1 MTKTSWLKAG
11 SFSLLANIAQLGFN
25 FLAFLVLVRMLS
37 QDDFGI
43 WVLYLTLTSFAE
55 MTRMG
60 FVQNGF
66 IKFYSASNNQEKKEW
81 ISTAFILSTFVGLIG
96 ALLLWGLSFILADWW
111 SADIIIQIIPWYMLY
126 AFLFGS
132 LKLTEF
138 IQIAKQDFRGVF
150 IANVLYGIF
159 FLGGILY
166 YWYFELNIALYMLV
180 ILQSIA
186 ALVALGFIL
195 FYQASYFRF
204 GAFNHIFF
212 WKLFHFGKYVFGTNF
227 SSMLFNRMDVM
238 MLGAFINPVAVSLYN
253 VASRVNN
260 YMEVPMNSLAQ
271 VIYPRIIEKQAESL
285 IEVAKLYEKSI
296 ALLFLISA
304 PAAILTFIFAEPM
317 VIILAGQEYL
327 EARIVLKLLVVGG
340 LIKPWGRLFG
350 ITLDAIGQPILN
362 FRMLILSLLIN
373 ISLNATLIPMMGLE
387 GAAVATL
394 LAIWITIILG
404 QFLLSSRLKI
414 NHFNIFRLMIEYTQS
429 VSTILKIK
437 HKPKSE

>member
-1 MTKTSWLKAG
+1 MSKDSWLKAG

-25 FLAFLVLVRMLS
+25 FLAFLVLVRILS
-37 QDDFGI
+37 QDDFGV

-55 MTRMG
+55 MTRIG

-66 IKFYSASNNQEKKEW
+66 VKFYSASNDRERKEW
-81 ISTAFILSTFVGLIG
+81 ISTAFVLSTLVGLVG
-96 ALLLWGLSFILADWW
+96 ALFLWGLSFVLADLW
-111 SADIIIQIIPWYMLY
+111 SADILTQIVPWYILY

-150 IANVLYGIF
+150 VANVLYGIF

-166 YWYFELNIALYMLV
+166 YWYFELNIALYRL
-180 ILQSIA
+180 IIFQSIA
-186 ALVALGFIL
+186 ALVALVFIL
-195 FYQASYFRF
+195 LYQTSYFQF
-204 GAFNHIFF
+204 GVFNRIFF

-238 MLGAFINPVAVSLYN
+238 MLGAFINPIAVSLYN

-271 VIYPRIIEKQAESL
+271 VIYPRIAERQKEGL
-285 IEVAKLYEKSI
+285 IEVSKLYEKSV
-296 ALLFLISA
+296 ALLFLISM
-304 PAAILTFIFAEPM
+304 PIAIFVFLFAEPII
-317 VIILAGQEYL
+317 IILAGQEYL
-327 EARIVLKLLVVGG
+327 EATIVLKLLVLAG

-350 ITLDAIGQPILN
+350 ITLDAIGQPVLN
-362 FRMLILSLLIN
+362 FKMLIVSLIFN
-373 ISLNATLIPMMGLE
+373 ISLNATLIPIMGLE

-404 QFLLSSRLKI
+404 QFLLSKRLKI
-414 NHFNIFRLMIEYTQS
+414 NHFNIFRLMIEYIQS
-429 VSTILKIK
+429 VTTILKIK
-437 HKPKSE
+437 LKPKSE

>member
-1 MTKTSWLKAG
+1 MSKNSWLKAG

-66 IKFYSASNNQEKKEW
+66 VKFYTESDDRGKREW
-81 ISTAFILSTFVGLIG
+81 ISTAFILSTLVGLAG
-96 ALLLWGLSFILADWW
+96 ALVLWGLSFFLADLW
-111 SADIIIQIIPWYMLY
+111 SADILIQIIPWYILY

-138 IQIAKQDFRGVF
+138 VQIAKQDFRGVF
-150 IANVLYGIF
+150 IANVLYGVF
-159 FLGGILY
+159 FLGSILY
-166 YWYFELNIALYMLV
+166 YWYFELSIELYMLI

-186 ALVALGFIL
+186 ALIALGFIL
-195 FYQASYFRF
+195 LYQTSYFRF
-204 GAFNHIFF
+204 GAFNQAFF

-238 MLGAFINPVAVSLYN
+238 MLGAFINPIAVSLYN

-271 VIYPRIIEKQAESL
+271 VIYPRIAEKQAESL
-285 IEVAKLYEKSI
+285 AEVGKLYEKSI
-296 ALLFLISA
+296 ALLLLVTI
-304 PAAILTFIFAEPM
+304 PASIFVFIFAEPI
-317 VIILAGQEYL
+317 VIILAGREYL
-327 EARIVLKLLVVGG
+327 EATLVLKILVIAG

-350 ITLDAIGQPILN
+350 ITLDAIGQPVLN
-362 FRMLILSLLIN
+362 FRMLMLSLVIN
-373 ISLNATLIPMMGLE
+373 IILNATLIPIMGLE
-387 GAAVATL
+387 GAAIATL

-404 QFLLSSRLKI
+404 QILLSKRLKI
-414 NHFNIFRLMIEYTQS
+414 DHFNIFRLMIEYIQS
-429 VSTILKIK
+429 GTSLLKVK
-437 HKPKSE
+437 LNPKSE

>member
-1 MTKTSWLKAG
+1 MSKDSWLKAG

-25 FLAFLVLVRMLS
+25 FLAFLVLVRILS
-37 QDDFGI
+37 QDDFGV

-55 MTRMG
+55 MTRIG

-66 IKFYSASNNQEKKEW
+66 VKFYSASNDRERKEW
-81 ISTAFILSTFVGLIG
+81 ISTAFVLSTLVGLVG
-96 ALLLWGLSFILADWW
+96 ALFLWGLSFVLADLW
-111 SADIIIQIIPWYMLY
+111 SADILTQIVPWYIIY

-150 IANVLYGIF
+150 VANVLYGIF

-166 YWYFELNIALYMLV
+166 YWYFELNIALYRL
-180 ILQSIA
+180 IIFQSIA
-186 ALVALGFIL
+186 ALVALVFIL
-195 FYQASYFRF
+195 LYQTSYFQF
-204 GAFNHIFF
+204 GVFNRIFF

-238 MLGAFINPVAVSLYN
+238 MLGAFINPIAVSLYN

-260 YMEVPMNSLAQ
+260 YMEIPMNSLAQ
-271 VIYPRIIEKQAESL
+271 VIYPRIAERQKEGL
-285 IEVAKLYEKSI
+285 IEVSKLYEKSV
-296 ALLFLISA
+296 ALLFLISM
-304 PAAILTFIFAEPM
+304 PIAIFVFLFAEPII
-317 VIILAGQEYL
+317 IILAGQEYL
-327 EARIVLKLLVVGG
+327 EATIVLKLLVLAG

-350 ITLDAIGQPILN
+350 ITLDAIGQPVLN
-362 FRMLILSLLIN
+362 FKMLIVSLFFN
-373 ISLNATLIPMMGLE
+373 ISLNATLIPIMGLE

-404 QFLLSSRLKI
+404 QFLLSKRLKI
-414 NHFNIFRLMIEYTQS
+414 NHFNIFRLMIEYIQS
-429 VSTILKIK
+429 VTTILKIK
-437 HKPKSE
+437 LKPKSE

>member
-1 MTKTSWLKAG
+1 MSKDSWLKAG

-25 FLAFLVLVRMLS
+25 FLAFLVLVRILS
-37 QDDFGI
+37 QDDFGV

-55 MTRMG
+55 MTRIG

-66 IKFYSASNNQEKKEW
+66 VKFYSASNDRERKEW
-81 ISTAFILSTFVGLIG
+81 ISTAFVLSTLVGLVG
-96 ALLLWGLSFILADWW
+96 ALFLWGLSFVLADLW
-111 SADIIIQIIPWYMLY
+111 SADILTQIVPWYILY

-150 IANVLYGIF
+150 VANVLYGIF

-166 YWYFELNIALYMLV
+166 YWYFELNIALYRL
-180 ILQSIA
+180 IIFQSIA
-186 ALVALGFIL
+186 ALVALVFIL
-195 FYQASYFRF
+195 LYQTSYFQF
-204 GAFNHIFF
+204 GVFNRIFF

-238 MLGAFINPVAVSLYN
+238 MLGAFINPIAVSLYN

-271 VIYPRIIEKQAESL
+271 VIYPRIAERQKEGL
-285 IEVAKLYEKSI
+285 IEVSKLYEKSV
-296 ALLFLISA
+296 ALLFLISM
-304 PAAILTFIFAEPM
+304 PIAIFVFLFAEPII
-317 VIILAGQEYL
+317 IILAGQEYL
-327 EARIVLKLLVVGG
+327 EATIVLKLLVLAG

-350 ITLDAIGQPILN
+350 ITLDAIGQPVLN
-362 FRMLILSLLIN
+362 FKMLIVSLLFN
-373 ISLNATLIPMMGLE
+373 ISLNATLIPIMGLE

-404 QFLLSSRLKI
+404 QFLLSKRLKI
-414 NHFNIFRLMIEYTQS
+414 NHFNIFRLMIEYIQS
-429 VSTILKIK
+429 VTTILKIK
-437 HKPKSE
+437 LKPKSE

>member
-1 MTKTSWLKAG
+1 MSKDSWLKAG

-25 FLAFLVLVRMLS
+25 FLAFLVLVRILS
-37 QDDFGI
+37 QDDFGV

-55 MTRMG
+55 MTRIG

-66 IKFYSASNNQEKKEW
+66 VKFYSASNNRERKEW
-81 ISTAFILSTFVGLIG
+81 ISTAFVLSTLVGLVG
-96 ALLLWGLSFILADWW
+96 ALFLWGLSFVLADLW
-111 SADIIIQIIPWYMLY
+111 SADILTQIVPWYILY

-150 IANVLYGIF
+150 VANVLYGIF

-166 YWYFELNIALYMLV
+166 YWYFELNIALYRL
-180 ILQSIA
+180 IIFQSIA
-186 ALVALGFIL
+186 ALVALVFIL
-195 FYQASYFRF
+195 LYQISYFQF
-204 GAFNHIFF
+204 GVFNRIFF

-238 MLGAFINPVAVSLYN
+238 MLGAFINPIAVSLYN

-271 VIYPRIIEKQAESL
+271 VIYPRIAERQKEGL
-285 IEVAKLYEKSI
+285 IEVSKLYEKSV
-296 ALLFLISA
+296 ALLFLISM
-304 PAAILTFIFAEPM
+304 PIAIFVFLFAEPII
-317 VIILAGQEYL
+317 IILAGQEYL
-327 EARIVLKLLVVGG
+327 EATIVLKLLVLAG

-350 ITLDAIGQPILN
+350 ITLDAIGQPVLN
-362 FRMLILSLLIN
+362 FKMLIVSLFFN
-373 ISLNATLIPMMGLE
+373 ISLNATLIPIMGLE

-404 QFLLSSRLKI
+404 QFLLSKRLKI
-414 NHFNIFRLMIEYTQS
+414 NHFNIFRLMIEYIQS
-429 VSTILKIK
+429 VTTILKIK
-437 HKPKSE
+437 LKPKSE